1 MATLYFDVLA
11 QNYSCLRIVSY
22 FSSKI
27 GIWQNPTGCGIRGSP
42 RDFAFW
48 RFWPETTVVCEQFHI
63 SAVKSEWAKFHWL
76 RNSGISYMMTLHF
89 DVLAQNYSCSR
100 IVSYFSGKILL
111 RALIPKLT
119 KVKCGD
125 GPLSK
130 KPRFPRFYRFLR
142 FSWFFALF
150 LVFLVFAIFLIFAIF
165 RNFRTRFQKTRRFG
179 KSPQASGAKS
189 GKNGTGWK
197 GRNRAI
203 APANRQISQ
212 KRAGMRPV

>member
-1 MATLYFDVLA
+1 MMTLYFDVLA

-22 FSSKI
+22 FS
-27 GIWQNPTGCGIRGSP
+27 G
-42 RDFAFW
+42 
-48 RFWPETTVVCEQFHI
+48 E
-63 SAVKSEWAKFHWL
+63 
-76 RNSGISYMMTLHF
+76 
-89 DVLAQNYSCSR
+89 
-100 IVSYFSGKILL
+100 ILL

-142 FSWFFALF
+142 FSWFTWFFALFSVFLVF

-189 GKNGTGWK
+189 AKNGTEWK

-203 APANRQISQ
+203 SPANRQISK
-212 KRAGMRPV
+212 KRAGIRPV